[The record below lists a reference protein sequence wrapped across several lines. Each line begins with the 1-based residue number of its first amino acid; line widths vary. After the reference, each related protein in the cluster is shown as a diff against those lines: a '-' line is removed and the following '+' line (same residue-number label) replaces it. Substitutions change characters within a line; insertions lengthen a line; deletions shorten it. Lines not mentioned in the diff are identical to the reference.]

1 MMGKWIKRGVITVVA
16 IGLVGGLM
24 FGGNV
29 IRYAKTCFYWTQ
41 DSVRQLAPVELDLRV
56 AKQMVEEIMP
66 EIHRNIRTI
75 AQEEVEIAALK
86 ADLER
91 SQKAFEEERNR
102 IKTLRACLATPK
114 AQYTFGGRDYT
125 HKELAQDLAWRFE
138 RFKEAEIV
146 LASKQ
151 KMLRSRQNAL
161 AASMQALERARM
173 QKRLLAD
180 KIAALEARHRLIKAN
195 AIGSGVQIDNS
206 KIAQTEKLIEDIRKR
221 LAVAEKVLAYESH
234 FVQTVPVDAV
244 DEAELLRQID
254 EHLDGGAPASGRGSE
269 QTAGQEPVAGDTVA
283 VAR

>member
-1 MMGKWIKRGVITVVA
+1 MMWKWFKRSVIVVGA

-24 FGGNV
+24 FGRNAV
-29 IRYAKTCFYWTQ
+29 RYAKTAVNWTQ
-41 DSVRQLAPVELDLRV
+41 SSVRQLAPVELDLQV

-66 EIHRNIRTI
+66 EIHNNIRLI

-91 SQKAFEEERNR
+91 SEKSFEEERDR
-102 IKTLRACLATPK
+102 IKTLRACLDTSK
-114 AQYTFGGRDYT
+114 VRYTFAGKDYT
-125 HKELAQDLAWRFE
+125 RDELAQDLAWRFE

-146 LASKQ
+146 LVSKQ
-151 KMLRSRQNAL
+151 QMLKSRQNAL

-173 QKRLLAD
+173 QKRILAD
-180 KIAALEARHRLIKAN
+180 KIEALQAKHRLIKAS

-244 DEAELLRQID
+244 DETELLHQID
-254 EHLDGGAPASGRGSE
+254 EHLDSKEA
-269 QTAGQEPVAGDTVA
+269 QTPKTTDTVA
-283 VAR
+283 AAR